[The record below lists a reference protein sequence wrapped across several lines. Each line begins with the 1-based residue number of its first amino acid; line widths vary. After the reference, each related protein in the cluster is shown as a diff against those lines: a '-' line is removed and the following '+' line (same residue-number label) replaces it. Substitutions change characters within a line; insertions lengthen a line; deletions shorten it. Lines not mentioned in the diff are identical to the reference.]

1 MKFLVWAAETL
12 KQITISTGPRETNT
26 SSCCSGNTQLPCY
39 CSLGKGWNISLKW
52 VSKKKTATAMLKM
65 SQRKEFRRDFFIC
78 NFHITSLLYESLS
91 SARICANVRE
101 ANHQIGCFPNILG
114 NSWGLTIYL
123 LNICVVPPQ
132 VVL

>member
-52 VSKKKTATAMLKM
+52 VSKKKDSDSHVEDESKKGMQKRL
-65 SQRKEFRRDFFIC
+65 FRC
-78 NFHITSLLYESLS
+78 HFHITSLLYESLS
-91 SARICANVRE
+91 S
-101 ANHQIGCFPNILG
+101 LG
-114 NSWGLTIYL
+114 SKNMWKRLEKQTTKYFGEQLGPYHL
-123 LNICVVPPQ
+123 LVKHLRCSTTSSAVV
-132 VVL
+132 